1 MVPARGVVMV
11 RPTHG
16 FGLIDL
22 DTMSRSSSATFKE
35 RLMLYLAIKAAL
47 SGTIIA
53 IVSEVAKR
61 YPGFGALIASLPL
74 VSVLGM
80 MWLWHDKPDPA
91 NMSAHIDAT
100 FWFVLPSLPMFLLM
114 PALIRHGVS
123 FWAALAIGCSMTIA
137 LYLLMTWVGPRFGL
151 RL

>member
-1 MVPARGVVMV
+1 
-11 RPTHG
+11 
-16 FGLIDL
+16 
-22 DTMSRSSSATFKE
+22 
-35 RLMLYLAIKAAL
+35 MLYLAIKAAI
-47 SGTIIA
+47 SGIIVA

-80 MWLWHDKPDPA
+80 MWLWHDKPDVP
-91 NMSAHIDAT
+91 NMAAHVEAT

-114 PALIRHGVS
+114 PWLLRSGVS
-123 FWAALAIGCSMTIA
+123 FWATLAIGCALTIV
-137 LYLLMTWVGPRFGL
+137 LYLGMTWLGPRIGL

>member
-1 MVPARGVVMV
+1 
-11 RPTHG
+11 
-16 FGLIDL
+16 
-22 DTMSRSSSATFKE
+22 
-35 RLMLYLAIKAAL
+35 MLYLAIKAAL
-47 SGTIIA
+47 SGIIIA

-80 MWLWHDKPDPA
+80 IWLWRDKPDVP
-91 NMSAHIDAT
+91 NMASHIEAT

-114 PALIRHGVS
+114 PALLRAGWN
-123 FWAALAIGCSMTIA
+123 FWFVLALGCALTIG
-137 LYLLMTWVGPRFGL
+137 LYLGMTWVGPKMGL

>member
-1 MVPARGVVMV
+1 
-11 RPTHG
+11 
-16 FGLIDL
+16 
-22 DTMSRSSSATFKE
+22 
-35 RLMLYLAIKAAL
+35 MLYLAIKAAL
-47 SGTIIA
+47 SGVIVA

-80 MWLWHDKPDPA
+80 MWLWHDKPDVP
-91 NMSAHIDAT
+91 NMAAHVEAT

-114 PALIRHGVS
+114 PALLRHGVS
-123 FWAALAIGCSMTIA
+123 FWASLTLGCALTVA
-137 LYLLMTWVGPRFGL
+137 LYLGMTWLGPRVGL